1 LHDYETD
8 LVALAWPLAEESAM
22 TPETFP
28 EPDDD
33 PAFLNCVDRV
43 IAGLIDRHAPEE
55 FYLIRIANWFDH
67 KWLRFSGIGRVP
79 IHGSAIH
86 TALDEFSQEHL
97 TFPPF
102 TPNRVA
108 TQHYFSRGPEG
119 DFDEQP
125 PARLV
130 HASARR
136 QSASNL
142 HRRVVD
148 FCPSAVF
155 VWFSSNSA
163 ANRQGSV
170 MVYAAFSGQV
180 AAWYA
185 AFRFDRTWRLG
196 RVKGIGIAEVE
207 SYVAGKRY
215 PQAIRELVD

>member
-1 LHDYETD
+1 
-8 LVALAWPLAEESAM
+8 M

-33 PAFLNCVDRV
+33 PGFLNCVDRV

-55 FYLIRIANWFDH
+55 IYLIRIANWFDH

-79 IHGSAIH
+79 FHDFSIH
-86 TALDEFSQEHL
+86 TALDEFSQEQL

-102 TPNRVA
+102 TPKRVA
-108 TQHYFSRGPEG
+108 SQHCFGRSADGLFNEI
-119 DFDEQP
+119 P

-130 HASARR
+130 HRNTR
-136 QSASNL
+136 GQSAGNL
-142 HRRVVD
+142 HRRVAD
-148 FCPSAVF
+148 FSPSAAF

-170 MVYAAFSGQV
+170 MAYTAFFGQV
-180 AAWYA
+180 SAWYA

-196 RVKGIGIAEVE
+196 RVKGVRVAEVE
-207 SYVAGKRY
+207 AYLAGA
-215 PQAIRELVD
+215 PQAQTVRELVD